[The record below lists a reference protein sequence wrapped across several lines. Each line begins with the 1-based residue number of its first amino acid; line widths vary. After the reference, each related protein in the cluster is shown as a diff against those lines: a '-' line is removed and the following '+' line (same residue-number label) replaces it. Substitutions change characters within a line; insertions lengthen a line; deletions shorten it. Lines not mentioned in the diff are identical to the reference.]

1 MILLSVLLLEGHAVF
16 HVHSGRSGERMPT
29 MKRMLA
35 AILLGLCAAAIG
47 RAEADKP
54 QLLQQPTL
62 SKAHIAFV
70 YAGDLWIVGRDGGDA
85 RRLTTGAGIETHPFF
100 SPDGT
105 QLAFTGEYDGNLDVY
120 VVPAAGGVPRRLTH
134 HPGVDCAVGWTPD
147 GKKVLFH
154 SGRASFSRY
163 NRLFTMPLEGGPA
176 AELPL
181 PMGEQA
187 SFAPDAQ
194 RLAYVPFWNRRSVP
208 NVYISW
214 KRYRGGLASPIWI
227 ANLSD
232 SHIDKVP
239 RKDSNDF
246 NPMWVGKRVYFLSD
260 RNGPISLFAYDTE
273 TKEVQPALPNDGPDI
288 LSASASGDAIVYEQI
303 GALSLLDLGSGKAKK
318 LDIRVAA
325 DLSGVRPRFEKVAQH
340 IQNANIS
347 PTGVRAVFEARGEI
361 LTVPVAKGDAR
372 NLTRTPGAAE
382 RDPAWSPNGK
392 WIAYFSD
399 ESGEY
404 LLHIRDQRGQEA
416 VKKLRLDDQPS
427 YYYSPLWSPDSKKI
441 AYTDKRLHVCY
452 VDVASGKATRVDTDT
467 YDSPFR
473 ALDPAWS
480 PDSNWLTY
488 TKQLKNHLRAVFL
501 YDLKTGKTHQ
511 VTDGMSDARHAVF
524 DKNGKYLYFTAS
536 TDAGTTSG
544 WLDMSSFNRPVT
556 RSVYLV
562 VLSKDDKSPLLPE
575 SDEEKAIESTD
586 VPQGLSAADQEKD
599 KPKEKEPKKEAG
611 KDSKKKE
618 PMTVR
623 IDLENIDQRILALPI
638 LARDYVSMEAG
649 KSGMLFL
656 LERPAGGGPRFAGS
670 AGLILHRF
678 DLDKRKSDKW
688 MEGIAGVQLAF
699 NGEKMLYRQVDFR
712 GNRQNQRWFLTS
724 TATPPKPGEG
734 ALKLDDVEIQI
745 DPRAEWRQ
753 MYREVWRI
761 ERDFLYDPGAHGYD
775 LKAAEK
781 KYDRYLDGVGHRA
794 DLNYLFNEMLG
805 DLVIG
810 HLYIGGGDTPEV
822 KPIRGGLLGADYT
835 LENGRYRFARVYRGE
850 NWNPQLRA
858 PLTQP
863 GVNVK
868 AGEYLLAVNGR
879 NVTAADEIY
888 RFFEGT
894 AGKSVVIRVG
904 PNADGTGA
912 RNVTVVPIDSETGLR
927 NMAWIEDN
935 RRKVDKLSGGRL
947 AYLYLPDTSVSG
959 YTNFNRYYFAQV
971 GKEGAVVD
979 ERFNGG
985 GTAADYIIDN
995 MRRPLMNLW
1004 STREGEDFT
1013 TPLGSIFGPKAMIV
1027 NEFAGSGG
1035 DAMPWYFRRMKIG
1048 PLVGKRTWGGLIG
1061 IYDYPPLIDGGR
1073 VTAPRLAFWNPEGKW
1088 EVENYGV
1095 APDIEVEHDPQAVRQ
1110 GRDPQLEKAVQVVL
1124 DELKR
1129 NPLPKPQKPA
1139 FPNYHK
1145 GDQRSS
1151 KAGPSPA
1158 TTRSGQEKKD

>member
-1 MILLSVLLLEGHAVF
+1 
-16 HVHSGRSGERMPT
+16 
-29 MKRMLA
+29 MKRAFFAM
-35 AILLGLCAAAIG
+35 LLGLCAAAVG
-47 RAEADKP
+47 RAETDKA
-54 QLLQQPTL
+54 QLPQQPAL
-62 SKAHIAFV
+62 SKTHIAFV

-85 RRLTTGAGIETHPFF
+85 RRLTTGAGTETHPFF
-100 SPDGT
+100 SPDGS
-105 QLAFTGEYDGNLDVY
+105 QIAFTGEYDGNLDVY
-120 VVPAAGGVPRRLTH
+120 VIPAAGGVPRRLTY
-134 HPGVDCAVGWTPD
+134 HPGVDCAAGWTPD
-147 GKKVLFH
+147 GKKVLFR
-154 SGRASFSRY
+154 SDRASFSRF
-163 NRLFTMPLEGGPA
+163 NRLFTVSVDGGPA

-181 PMGEQA
+181 PMGEQG
-187 SFAPDAQ
+187 SFSPDTQ

-214 KRYRGGLASPIWI
+214 KRYRGGLASPIWV
-227 ANLSD
+227 ANLTD
-232 SHIDKVP
+232 SHVEKVP

-246 NPMWVGKRVYFLSD
+246 NPLWIGKRIYFLSD
-260 RNGPISLFAYDTE
+260 RNGPVNLFAYDTE
-273 TKEVQPALPNDGPDI
+273 TKEVQPVLANGGPDI
-288 LSASASGDAIVYEQI
+288 LSASGTEDAIVYEQI
-303 GALSLLDLGSGKAKK
+303 GALSLLSLGSGKSKK

-325 DLSGVRPRFEKVAQH
+325 DLAGVRPRYEKIAKH
-340 IQNANIS
+340 IHSANIS

-361 LTVPVAKGDAR
+361 LTVPAAKGDAR
-372 NLTRTPGAAE
+372 NLTRTPGVAE
-382 RDPAWSPNGK
+382 RDPAWSPDGK
-392 WIAYFSD
+392 SVAFFSD

-404 LLHIRDQRGQEA
+404 MLHIRDQRGQAE
-416 VKKLRLDDQPS
+416 VKKLRLDEQPS
-427 YYYSPLWSPDSKKI
+427 FYYAPLWSPDSKKI
-441 AYTDKRLHVCY
+441 AYTDKRLRVCY
-452 VDVASGKATRVDTDT
+452 VEIASGKATRVDADT

-501 YDLKTGKTHQ
+501 YDLKSGKTHQ
-511 VTDGMSDARHAVF
+511 ITDGMSDARHAVF

-536 TDAGTTSG
+536 TDAGPTSG

-562 VLSKDDKSPLLPE
+562 VLSKEDKSPLLPE
-575 SDEEKAIESTD
+575 SDEEKAEASD
-586 VPQGLSAADQEKD
+586 VPQGLLAADEEKKQAEDKD
-599 KPKEKEPKKEAG
+599 KDKDKKKEAG
-611 KDSKKKE
+611 DGKKKG
-618 PMTVR
+618 PVKVR
-623 IDLENIDQRILALPI
+623 IDLENIDQRILAMPI
-638 LARDYVSMEAG
+638 PARDYVGMAAG
-649 KSGMLFL
+649 KSGVLFL
-656 LERPAGGGPRFAGS
+656 LERPSGAGARFAGPS
-670 AGLILHRF
+670 GLTLQRF
-678 DLDKRKSDKW
+678 DLEKRKIDKW
-688 MEGIAGVQLAF
+688 LEGAAELAISS
-699 NGEKMLYRQVDFR
+699 NGEKMLYRQ
-712 GNRQNQRWFLTS
+712 GERWFLTA
-724 TATPPKPGEG
+724 TATAPKAGEG
-734 ALKLDDVEIQI
+734 ALKLDDIEVSI
-745 DPRAEWRQ
+745 DPRAEWKQ

-761 ERDFLYDPGAHGYD
+761 ERDFLYDPGAHGLD
-775 LKAAEK
+775 LRQAER
-781 KYDRYLDGVGHRA
+781 KYQRYLDDVGSRA

-810 HLYIGGGDTPEV
+810 HLYIGGGDAPEIKRV
-822 KPIRGGLLGADYT
+822 RGGLLGADYT
-835 LENGRYRFARVYRGE
+835 LDKGRYRFARVYRGE
-850 NWNPQLRA
+850 NWNPSLRA

-863 GVNVK
+863 GVNVN

-879 NVTAADEIY
+879 EVTTADELY
-888 RFFEGT
+888 RFFENT

-912 RNVTVVPIDSETGLR
+912 RNVTVVPVESEIGLR

-947 AYLYLPDTSVSG
+947 AYLYLPDTSVGG

-995 MRRPLMNLW
+995 MRRPLMNFW

-1048 PLVGKRTWGGLIG
+1048 PLIGKRTWGGLIG

-1088 EVENYGV
+1088 EVENHGV
-1095 APDIEVEHDPQAVRQ
+1095 APDMEVEYDPQAVRE
-1110 GRDPQLEKAVQVVL
+1110 GHDPQLEKAVQVVL
-1124 DELKR
+1124 EELKK
-1129 NPLPKPQKPA
+1129 NPLPKYQKPA

-1145 GDQRSS
+1145 EDRRST
-1151 KAGPSPA
+1151 KASEP
-1158 TTRSGQEKKD
+1158 RR